1 MIRLIDASWSMDRHI
16 DKIDPFLELPGEN
29 YVFRM
34 DVEKLEEPLEFYG
47 RSAVYDCF
55 TDFST
60 LLLKKYEPSTLT
72 VFTDGDD
79 TGSTYSNLG
88 TCRMH
93 LRALE
98 KDGWTV
104 QFPIKNPFA
113 LEKSCSYNIWSC
125 SRR

>member
-1 MIRLIDASWSMDRHI
+1 MDRHI

-60 LLLKKYEPSTLT
+60 L
-72 VFTDGDD
+72 FTDGDD